1 MPLSVGDK
9 LGPYEILGPL
19 GAGGMGEVYRA
30 RDTRLGRDVALK
42 ILPADVAG
50 DPSRRQRFELE
61 ARAVAALNH
70 PNIVAIYDVAFEDRA
85 AFIVSELVQGETLR
99 GVIERGPVPVRRALD
114 VAVQIADGL
123 AAAHAANIAHR
134 DLKPE
139 NLMLTADGRVKI
151 LDFGLAKP
159 ISRAAAPPDATQT
172 MALTDPGSIVGTTSY
187 MSPEQASGNADLDG
201 RSDQFSLGLI
211 VHEMITAKRA
221 FQKPT
226 AAETLVAIIREDP
239 APLPESLPGP
249 LRWSLERCLSKDPA
263 QRYEATRDLFLE
275 LRQWRDH
282 ASEITTASSAGPAHF
297 GAQGSKPRRTSLFLL
312 GAIAAGLIAGIAL
325 ALVWLEAPLAPAR
338 YIPFATE
345 PGIQTLPAWS
355 PTGDRI
361 AYSSEVDGVFQILV
375 RKIGSSTPSQITRQ
389 DASCFLPFWSPD
401 GTRIYYTVDRQGL
414 DRSLWSTGVAGGDAE
429 KVLDGVPE
437 AAIAPDGKTLVVA
450 AHQPDNTYALMLSS
464 PPGAPPRPFP
474 QASISQLREA
484 FEWQFVFQFTKDGKY
499 LGLLTDVRAKSEFW
513 KIPMDGGAPEVLVQ
527 GRDMGEFS
535 TGFNWLPDGSIVWSS
550 NSSGGDG
557 HLTRRDLRSGED
569 REITSGVS
577 QERHHTLSPDG
588 RTLAFQTGETGYDLI
603 EVPLDGTPPASVL
616 ATDRN
621 EVAPG
626 WAPDG
631 VHFVYATNRDGGNEI
646 WLRNRRD
653 GSERMIVSAH
663 DFPDGKSDGFL
674 DCEISPDGSRVAYRR
689 FAGAKVEIWISSLAG
704 DTPARLYNDPRNVF
718 QRGASWSPDGN
729 WIAYY
734 STYNGKPAVLKIR
747 VGANHEPELV
757 GYAADLNPVRWSP
770 RGDWIAWNDGHKLVL
785 ASPDGKQ
792 NRIVSQ
798 KQWLTYGW
806 SLDGTSLYGIGVTEN
821 RRLVLGRVEI
831 ASAREQVAAD
841 LGPLPAALD
850 LADLQGDFPYRG
862 FSMSPDGKSF
872 LTSVLSI
879 KGDIWLLED
888 FDRRTSL
895 IDRLLRRK

>member
-1 MPLSVGDK
+1 MPLSPGDK

-50 DPSRRQRFELE
+50 DTSRRQRFELE

-99 GVIERGPVPVRRALD
+99 GVIQRGPVPVRKALD
-114 VAVQIADGL
+114 IAVQIADGL

-159 ISRAAAPPDATQT
+159 ISRAAGPPDATQT

-239 APLPESLPGP
+239 APLPESLQGP

-282 ASEITTASSAGPAHF
+282 ASEITMASAAGPHF
-297 GAQGSKPRRTSLFLL
+297 GAQGAKPTRAWPFVLS
-312 GAIAAGLIAGIAL
+312 AIAAGLIAGIAL
-325 ALVWLEAPLAPAR
+325 AMMWLEAPLAPPR
-338 YIPFATE
+338 YVPFATE
-345 PGIQTLPAWS
+345 PGIQTMPAWS

-375 RKIGSSTPSQITRQ
+375 RKIGSSVPSQITRQ
-389 DASCFLPFWSPD
+389 DASCLLPFWSPD
-401 GTRIYYTVDRQGL
+401 GTRLYYIVDRQGL

-429 KVLDGVPE
+429 KVFDGVGR
-437 AAIAPDGKTLVVA
+437 AALSPDGKTLVVA
-450 AHQPDNTYALMLSS
+450 ARQPDNTYALMLSS

-474 QASISQLREA
+474 QDLVSQVHAA
-484 FEWQFVFQFTKDGKY
+484 FEWGLVFQFTKDSKH
-499 LGLLTDVRAKSEFW
+499 LGLLTNVRAEWEFW
-513 KIPMDGGAPEVLVQ
+513 KIPMDGGSPEVLPQ
-527 GRDMGEFS
+527 SRSIGEFD
-535 TGFNWLPDGSIVWSS
+535 TGFLWLPDGNILWAKNS
-550 NSSGGDG
+550 NGDG
-557 HLTRRDLRSGED
+557 HLQHRDLRSGED
-569 REITSGVS
+569 QEITSGVS
-577 QERHHTLSPDG
+577 QERHPALSPNDH
-588 RTLAFQTGETGYDLI
+588 TLAFQTGESAYDLI
-603 EVPLDGTPPASVL
+603 EVPLDGRPPTSVL

-626 WAPDG
+626 WDPDG
-631 VHFVYATNRDGGNEI
+631 LHFVYATNRDGANEI
-646 WLRNRRD
+646 WLRNRQD
-653 GSERMIVSAH
+653 GSERMIVSAK

-674 DCEISPDGSRVAYRR
+674 DCVISPDGSRVAYRR
-689 FAGAKVEIWISSLAG
+689 FAGPKVEIWISSLAG
-704 DTPARLYNDPRNVF
+704 DTPVRLYNDPHSVF

-757 GYAADLNPVRWSP
+757 AYAADLNPVRWSP
-770 RGDWIAWNDGHKLVL
+770 RGDWIAWNDGHKLAL

-792 NRIVSQ
+792 HRIVSE

-806 SLDGTSLYGIGVTEN
+806 SQDGNSLYGIGATEN
-821 RRLVLGRVEI
+821 RRLILGRVEI

-841 LGPLPAALD
+841 LGPLPAGLD
-850 LADLQGDFPYRG
+850 LADYQGDFPFRG
-862 FSMSPDGKSF
+862 FSMRADGKSF

-888 FDRRTSL
+888 FDRRTSW
-895 IDRLLRRK
+895 IDRVLRRR